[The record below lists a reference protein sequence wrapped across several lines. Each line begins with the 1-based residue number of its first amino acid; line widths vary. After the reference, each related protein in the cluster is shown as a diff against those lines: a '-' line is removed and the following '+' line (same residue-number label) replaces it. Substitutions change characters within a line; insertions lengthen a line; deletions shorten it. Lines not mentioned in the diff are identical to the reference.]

1 MEFLTVFLIFQF
13 IVIVVLVL
21 LAIDQTKANT
31 KMMQHIFKLNY
42 EIAILK
48 EYQEV

>member
-1 MEFLTVFLIFQF
+1 MELLTIFLIFQF

-21 LAIDQTKANT
+21 LAIDQTNVNT
-31 KMMQHIFKLNY
+31 KMMEYIFKLNY

-48 EYQEV
+48 EYEEV